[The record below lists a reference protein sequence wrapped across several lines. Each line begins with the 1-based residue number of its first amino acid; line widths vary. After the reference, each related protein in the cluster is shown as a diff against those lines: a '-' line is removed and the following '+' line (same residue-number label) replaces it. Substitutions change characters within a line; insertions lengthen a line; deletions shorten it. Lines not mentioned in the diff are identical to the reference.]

1 MDMIGN
7 KIDVIIFGKTKL
19 DGFFPRG
26 QFKIP
31 GFKQRYGLDLNAR
44 SGGLMVLIYGNI
56 SLKTLNRIDIASDMH
71 TKKWLLLPVC
81 RRSHQNPMYFKDNL
95 QRVIDFFLSTYDNV
109 LKIGDF
115 NIVENEAVICS
126 IMEDN
131 GLANL
136 IKSL

>member
-56 SLKTLNRIDIASDMH
+56 SLKTLNRIDIVLNHS
-71 TKKWLLLPVC
+71 
-81 RRSHQNPMYFKDNL
+81 
-95 QRVIDFFLSTYDNV
+95 FLCDLTREFV
-109 LKIGDF
+109 
-115 NIVENEAVICS
+115 S
-126 IMEDN
+126 IPKYTNAREQ
-131 GLANL
+131 L
-136 IKSL
+136 